1 MIDDKTRAEIDQAT
15 AALVEMLPPVCWG
28 LYCGNVKEGFTEAQA
43 MRLVEVY
50 IAAFLGRRMEGA
62 E

>member
-15 AALVEMLPPVCWG
+15 AALVEMLPPACWG

-43 MRLVEVY
+43 MRLVETY